1 MTAKTNAI
9 VTPSHAPDFERC
21 AILCESIDRYVTGY
35 SMHYLLVDT
44 IDAPLFRRLE
54 GPRRRI
60 ITETELLPWWLR
72 RVPSPLSPGGRRVWI
87 GPRTLPLVGWHV
99 QQIKRIAI
107 AGLIDDDGLLYCD
120 SDTAFVRPY
129 DLADMWV
136 GDAMRFYRHDHGA
149 REVRAGDHM
158 DWVAHAADALGIE
171 KSLRQDHDYV
181 GQFTAWKRSTILG
194 MCARMEQVHGRHWV
208 AVIGRKRKFSECMLY
223 GAYVDGVL
231 GGAGHHAVDRLT
243 CEVRWFDP
251 APSDAELDA
260 MIAGLKPGQ
269 VGIGVQSFVDM
280 APERFRA
287 AVLGRRAAA
296 A

>member
-1 MTAKTNAI
+1 MTRTNAI
-9 VTPSHAPDFERC
+9 VTPSFAPDFERC

-35 SMHYLLVDT
+35 STHYLLVDT

-60 ITETELLPWWLR
+60 ITETDLLPWWLR
-72 RVPSPLSPGGRRVWI
+72 RVPGPLSPGGRRVWI

-107 AGLIDDDGLLYCD
+107 AGLVDDDGLLYCD

-129 DLADMWV
+129 DLADMWI

-149 REVRAGDHM
+149 REAGIGVHM
-158 DWVAHAADALGIE
+158 DWVANAAEALGID
-171 KSLRQDHDYV
+171 KACRQDHDYV
-181 GQFTAWKRSTILG
+181 GQFAAWKRSTVLD
-194 MCARMEQVHGRHWV
+194 MCARMEQMHGRHWV
-208 AVIGRKRKFSECMLY
+208 AVLGRKWQFSECMLY

-231 GGAGHHAVDRLT
+231 GGAGHHTVDQLT

-251 APSDAELDA
+251 APTDAELEA
-260 MIAGLKPGQ
+260 MIAGLQSDQ
-269 VGIGVQSFVDM
+269 VGIGVQSFVDIK
-280 APERFRA
+280 PERFRA
-287 AVLGRRAAA
+287 AVLGRQVEAA
-296 A
+296 